1 MVMPVFQITDYAQ
14 AVAFYVDWL
23 GFSVDWEERPA
34 AAVISK
40 YRAAASCCTSPTISA
55 KAAWEP
61 GPWSN
66 SPACYRF
73 TACCCKRN
81 RSSRHPSVQKTTWN
95 DKLQL
100 LELFDIAGNCLM
112 LAEVCA

>member
-1 MVMPVFQITDYAQ
+1 MVTPFQITDHAQ

-23 GFSVDWEERPA
+23 GFSGDWEERPA

-40 YRAAASCCTSPTISA
+40 YRAAASCCTSPTIST
-55 KAAWEP
+55 KASWEP
-61 GPWSN
+61 
-66 SPACYRF
+66 PACYRS

-81 RSSRHPSVQKTTWN
+81 RSSRPPSVQKTTWN

-100 LELFDIAGNCLM
+100 LEPFDIAGNCLM